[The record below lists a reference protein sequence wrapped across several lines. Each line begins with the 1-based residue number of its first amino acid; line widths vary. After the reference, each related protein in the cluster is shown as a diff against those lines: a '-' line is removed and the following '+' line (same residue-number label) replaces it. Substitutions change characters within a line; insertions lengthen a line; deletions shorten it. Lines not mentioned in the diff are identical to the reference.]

1 MCEDLSLAH
10 EITFIAGPSYHVGER
25 ARRLWTRER
34 MGRVTIIRTW
44 GTRLPKQRLPLRL
57 TNLATY
63 FALATIAA
71 MRLERP
77 DIIVAETDPP
87 LLGALGAIL
96 KRRWQCRL
104 VYNVRDLY
112 PDIAHAIGGVKNPLL
127 LSLLERGNRLAF
139 DRADRVVV
147 IGHDMRA
154 RVLAKGVPEDR
165 TVVVPD
171 WVDCERI
178 RPLASNPFRAQ
189 FGDKFVVMY
198 SGNLG
203 LSQQLDT
210 VLQAAEI
217 LRDDQRI
224 VFALIGEGANKK
236 ALMQHAAARA
246 LVNIMFM
253 PYQPKDKLAESL
265 GAADLHLI
273 PLAPGTAGCLVPS
286 KIYAILA
293 AGRPFVA
300 MMDETAEVARI
311 AREEAVGFVI
321 RPGDAR
327 ALASAIGDA
336 IDRPEIL
343 RQMGARARRV
353 AVDRFDRH
361 KVTREFDAM
370 LTRVA
375 VGPA

>member
-1 MCEDLSLAH
+1 MCEDLSEAH

-25 ARRLWTRER
+25 ALRLWTRET
-34 MGRVTIIRTW
+34 MGRVTVIRTW

-71 MRLERP
+71 TRLERP

-96 KRRWQCRL
+96 KRRWKCRL

-112 PDIAHAIGGVKNPLL
+112 PDIAHAIGGVKSPFL

-154 RVLAKGVPEDR
+154 RVLAKGVPESR

-178 RPLASNPFRAQ
+178 RPLVSNPFRAQ

-236 ALMQHAAARA
+236 TLTQHAAARG
-246 LVNIMFM
+246 LTNVMFM

-300 MMDETAEVARI
+300 MMDDAAEVARI

-321 RPGDAR
+321 RPGDAS

-336 IDRPEIL
+336 IGRPEIL
-343 RQMGARARRV
+343 RQMGSRARRV
-353 AVDRFDRH
+353 ALDRFDRR

-375 VGPA
+375 VGAA

>member
-1 MCEDLSLAH
+1 
-10 EITFIAGPSYHVGER
+10 
-25 ARRLWTRER
+25 

-96 KRRWQCRL
+96 KRRWRCRL

-165 TVVVPD
+165 TVVVSD
-171 WVDCERI
+171 WVDCEQI
-178 RPLASNPFRAQ
+178 RPLASNPFRSQ

-210 VLQAAEI
+210 VLRAAE
-217 LRDDQRI
+217 LLCDDQRI

-236 ALMQHAAARA
+236 ALMQHAAARG
-246 LVNIMFM
+246 LTNVVFM
-253 PYQPKDKLAESL
+253 PYQPKENLAESL

-293 AGRPFVA
+293 AGRPFIA
-300 MMDETAEVARI
+300 MMDEAAEVARI

-321 RPGDAR
+321 RPGEAR
-327 ALASAIGDA
+327 TLASTIGDA
-336 IDRPEIL
+336 IGRPEIL

-375 VGPA
+375 VGAA